1 MEQNVKDSIEQ
12 VKYKIESAKKEKAY
26 TLVFE
31 KEGQKKY
38 IMSKYTPLKESK
50 ELLGSDLGNK
60 ETVWICFGFAFGYMV
75 DEVFEK
81 CGEDISI
88 IIIEP
93 SEALLLEQIDKTHKE
108 DLLRKENVTV
118 YTGSQYR
125 EIKRIFV
132 NNILCKENNFKVITR
147 NGYLEF
153 YREYYTQVTKI
164 LNEVVTDSIIQ
175 NNTFERFGS
184 LFLKNVI
191 HNRYAIQEG
200 YDLTYH
206 KNKYKNIP
214 ALIVSG
220 GPSLSKNIKWISR
233 FKGLIFTGGRTLTPV
248 LQQGVKPDFLVS
260 ADAQDVTYETLRE
273 NAYNDVP
280 LITIN
285 QGNAKVVAANKGPK
299 YFLEDDGFSK
309 EFLGIQKSAR
319 LSMGGSV
326 ATLCISAAQYMGC
339 NPIILIGQDLAFT
352 DMKRHADECSNEYL
366 GDKNSGKNKI
376 EVGEDYIASR
386 CKQIKSVEG
395 GKVWT
400 TDVLLNYLRWIEG
413 FIELC
418 TENEFIN
425 ATEGGAWIQGAVHK
439 TFEEVVNQ
447 FSNINKPRIQH
458 IKPDNK
464 INIDQNIE
472 ESMNILDS
480 LRKVVKQAE
489 RLAKQLVDEYTIHKG
504 LREKKVI
511 KILKQLDEIDDE
523 IKSCSGKK
531 NIVDFLFTTAYGELE
546 RNKKY
551 QQNIS
556 DTKFKQDK
564 KIAEYNYAVYK
575 ELGKVVV
582 EAIKLI
588 NKEMELSGKK

>member
-60 ETVWICFGFAFGYMV
+60 ETVWIFFGFAFGYMV

>member
-1 MEQNVKDSIEQ
+1 MEQNIKDSIEQ
-12 VKYKIESAKKEKAY
+12 VKYKIEPAKKENAY

-38 IMSKYTPLKESK
+38 IMSKYTPVRESK

-60 ETVWICFGFAFGYMV
+60 ETVWIFFGFAFGYMV
-75 DEVFEK
+75 DEVLEK
-81 CGEDISI
+81 CGEDIRI
-88 IIIEP
+88 VIIEP
-93 SEALLLEQIDKTHKE
+93 SEALLLEQIDRTHKE
-108 DLLRKENVTV
+108 DLLTKENVTI
-118 YTGSQYR
+118 YTGSQYK
-125 EIKRIFV
+125 EIKRLFINSIFYR
-132 NNILCKENNFKVITR
+132 ENNFKVITR

-164 LNEVVTDSIIQ
+164 LNEVVTDIIIQ
-175 NNTFERFGS
+175 HNTFENFGG

-220 GPSLSKNIKWISR
+220 GPSLSKNIKWISK

-248 LQQGVKPDFLVS
+248 LQQGVEPDFLVS
-260 ADAQDVTYETLRE
+260 ADPQDITYETLRE
-273 NAYNDVP
+273 NAHNALP

-285 QGNAKVVAANKGPK
+285 QGNDKVVAANKGPK
-299 YFLEDDGFSK
+299 YFLEDDGVSK
-309 EFLGIQKSAR
+309 EFLGIQKSVR

-339 NPIILIGQDLAFT
+339 NPIVLIGQDLAYT
-352 DMKRHADECSNEYL
+352 DMKMHADECSNEYL
-366 GDKNSGKNKI
+366 GDKNRGKNKI
-376 EVGEDYIASR
+376 EAGEDYIASR
-386 CKQIKSVEG
+386 CKQVKSVGG

-400 TDVLLNYLRWIEG
+400 NDVLLNYLRWIEA

-439 TFEEVVNQ
+439 PFEEVVNQ
-447 FSNINKPRIQH
+447 FATINKPRIQH
-458 IKPDNK
+458 IKLDDK

-472 ESMNILDS
+472 DSMNTLDS
-480 LRKVVKQAE
+480 LKKMVKQAE

-504 LREKKVI
+504 LREKKII

-523 IKSCSGKK
+523 IKSCGGKK
-531 NIVDFLFTTAYGELE
+531 NIVEFLFTTTYGKLE

-551 QQNIS
+551 KQNIG

-575 ELGKVVV
+575 ELGKVIV
-582 EAIKLI
+582 ETIKLI
-588 NKEMELSGKK
+588 NKEMTLSGKE